1 MTFDNIPKVLERMEQ
16 RKKVHESCAQ
26 IVLDVARLENQQK
39 LILERIAEN
48 SELLKEVKEGMEE
61 NTKICAKNM
70 QDIK

>member
-1 MTFDNIPKVLERMEQ
+1 M
-16 RKKVHESCAQ
+16 
-26 IVLDVARLENQQK
+26 ENQQQ

-61 NTKICAKNM
+61 NTRICDKNM

>member
-1 MTFDNIPKVLERMEQ
+1 M
-16 RKKVHESCAQ
+16 
-26 IVLDVARLENQQK
+26 LDVARLENQQQ